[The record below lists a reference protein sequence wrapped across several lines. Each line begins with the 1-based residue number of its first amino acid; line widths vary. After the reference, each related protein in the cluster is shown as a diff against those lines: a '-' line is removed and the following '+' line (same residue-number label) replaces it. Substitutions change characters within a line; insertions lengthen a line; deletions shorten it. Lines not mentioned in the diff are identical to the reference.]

1 MSRSRRLLLS
11 HYSGVSEVV
20 HIDAEHPDH
29 LIMETIQDCEPI
41 IERAKL
47 LSEMSPQK
55 GEVFR
60 HVGTMPQI
68 EVERAMR
75 EGWWND
81 GDALKRWLNDPDHR
95 AFRSWHGVV

>member
-1 MSRSRRLLLS
+1 MTRSRRLVLS
-11 HYSGVSEVV
+11 HRQGVSEVV

-41 IERAKL
+41 IERAKV
-47 LSEMSPQK
+47 LSEMSPRK
-55 GEVFR
+55 DEVFR

-68 EVERAMR
+68 VMERAMR

-81 GDALKRWLNDPDHR
+81 PDAIKRWLNDPDNR
-95 AFRSWHGVV
+95 AFRSWKGRV